1 MYSKDTRDMLINM
14 YNELKNYN
22 IIGTERKNFIYKVSN
37 MHINSIYNWI
47 KNINVDTNNTLSN
60 TDSPVVSRL

>member
-1 MYSKDTRDMLINM
+1 M

-22 IIGTERKNFIYKVSN
+22 IVGNERKNFIYKITKI
-37 MHINSIYNWI
+37 HINSIYNWI